1 MKVTSLETTIVSVP
15 YRHRETSWRVRRD
28 GVTDVLV
35 KIGTDS
41 GLVGWGESCSGADVA
56 SVEAAVQAMAPLV
69 IGRDPWARE
78 AIADD
83 VYTLGLWDFRPMT
96 ANFAFSGIDM
106 ALADLCG
113 KACRQPL
120 YNLFG
125 GLRRESVD
133 YFCYLAVGE
142 PDDVA
147 AQCRAGLERG
157 YTVFYIKVGLDFATE
172 LETVETIRNTIGPA
186 CKIRVDANGRWSVNE
201 ALRNLAELDR
211 FSIDFAEQPVPPDPV
226 RNMVELR
233 ARTPVALCSNEG
245 LWRVGDCWE
254 VIRNRAADVLCFS
267 ASWVGTLAHFA
278 RLAHAAHLE
287 GLKVCKHTHGELGI
301 AAAAHQHVLLTLPNI
316 VDGHQQTAAM
326 MEDDVL
332 AAPLPIAAGPSWGV
346 PVGDGLGIV
355 VDEAKV
361 RKYHE
366 HYRAHGQFLPYQP
379 SDIGRKDF

>member
-35 KIGTDS
+35 KIGTDT
-41 GLVGWGESCSGADVA
+41 GLVGWGESCSGADVV
-56 SVEAAVQAMAPLV
+56 SVEAAVKAMAPMV
-69 IGRDPWARE
+69 FGRDPWARE
-78 AIADD
+78 AIGAD

-106 ALADLCG
+106 ALWDLCG

-133 YFCYLAVGE
+133 YFHYLSVGE
-142 PDDVA
+142 P
-147 AQCRAGLERG
+147 G
-157 YTVFYIKVGLDFATE
+157 YTVFYIKVGVDFPAE
-172 LETVETIRNTIGPA
+172 LKLIETIRKTIGPER
-186 CKIRVDANGRWSVNE
+186 KIRVDANGRWSVNE

-211 FSIDFAEQPVPPDPV
+211 FRIDFAEQPVPPDPV
-226 RNMVELR
+226 RNMAELR
-233 ARTPVALCSNEG
+233 ARTAVALCSNEG
-245 LWRVGDCWE
+245 LWRVGDCWD

-267 ASWVGTLAHFA
+267 STWVGSLAHFA
-278 RLAHAAHLE
+278 RLSYAAHVE

-332 AAPLPIAAGPSWGV
+332 AEALPIADGPAWGV
-346 PVGDGLGIV
+346 PGGDGLGIRI
-355 VDEAKV
+355 DEAKV

-366 HYRAHGQFLPYQP
+366 HYRAHGQFLPYQA
-379 SDIGRKDF
+379 SDIGK

>member
-15 YRHRETSWRVRRD
+15 YRHREVSSRVQRD

-35 KIGTDS
+35 KIGTDN
-41 GLVGWGESCSGADVA
+41 GLTGWGESCSGADVV
-56 SVEAAVQAMAPLV
+56 SVEAAVKAMTPMV

-83 VYTLGLWDFRPMT
+83 VYTLGLWDMRPMT

-106 ALADLCG
+106 ALWDVCG
-113 KACRQPL
+113 KACKQPL

-125 GLRRESVD
+125 GLRRKSVD
-133 YFCYLAVGE
+133 YFCYLSVGE
-142 PDDVA
+142 PGDVA
-147 AQCRAGLERG
+147 AQCRAGVERG
-157 YTVFYIKVGLDFATE
+157 YTVFYVKVGIDFAAE
-172 LETVETIRNTIGPA
+172 LKMIETIRKAIGPA
-186 CKIRVDANGRWSVNE
+186 RKIRVDANGRWSVNE

-211 FSIDFAEQPVPPDPV
+211 FRIDFAEQPVPPDPV
-226 RNMVELR
+226 RNMAELR

-254 VIRNRAADVLCFS
+254 VIRSRAADVLCFS
-267 ASWVGTLAHFA
+267 STWVGTLAHFA
-278 RLAHAAHLE
+278 RLSHVAHVE
-287 GLKVCKHTHGELGI
+287 GIKVCKHTHGELGI

-316 VDGHQQTAAM
+316 VDGHQQTAAIM
-326 MEDDVL
+326 DDDVL
-332 AAPLPIAAGPSWGV
+332 AEPLPIASGPTWGV
-346 PVGDGLGIV
+346 PAGDGLGIR

-361 RKYHE
+361 RKFHE

-379 SDIGRKDF
+379 SAIG